1 MRTTRAVLSLVL
13 CSGVGLVACGGGDD
27 GDSGARS
34 TPAAYV
40 DGVCGALGDIIAKAG
55 AAQTAFDG
63 ATSDPAKLKAN
74 VTSLIGGM
82 SGAVDKAISSIEKLG
97 APKVTDG
104 EKGHTALLGA
114 LKAMQSGLKEV
125 EAAAAALDVTSS
137 SSAAGFA
144 AVADKFGT
152 AMDSIGDGLEGLEN
166 EELAKAAA
174 NSEACKKMGAN

>member
-1 MRTTRAVLSLVL
+1 MRITRTVLSLVL
-13 CSGVGLVACGGGDD
+13 CGSVGLVACGGG
-27 GDSGARS
+27 GDSGGGARS

-40 DGVCGALGDIIAKAG
+40 DAVCGGLSDIIAKAG

-63 ATSDPAKLKAN
+63 ATSDPAKVKAD

-82 SGAVDKAISSIEKLG
+82 SGAVDKAVSSIEKVG

-114 LKAMQSGLKEV
+114 LKSMQSGLKEV

-144 AVADKFGT
+144 AVAEKFAT
-152 AMDSIGDGLEGLEN
+152 AMDSIGEGLEGLEN